1 MLLSGLFATASPLR
15 KFLLLAGMV
24 LTSTVIFSMLG
35 GLITGALYG
44 VDVLSDRNAMSNLGD
59 PKVIAAMKLLQL
71 ITTGIGMF
79 VVPSL
84 LAAWMFHRQPLSYLS
99 LSSRPLIRGI
109 ILTVFLMFAAVP
121 LINVMIV
128 VNEGMQLPAFLS
140 GIEDWMKQ
148 SEAHAAEITEK
159 FLLMNSVDD
168 LWYNLLIVA
177 LVPAIGE
184 ELLFRGV
191 LMRLF
196 HEVTRNIHAT
206 VWISAAIFSA
216 IHLQFYGFL
225 PRMFLG
231 ILFGYLLV
239 WSGSLWLPVIAH
251 FINNGAAVV
260 FAWYHSQNRL
270 PFDENTIGTT
280 GDEWYYALI
289 SALLVSGI
297 FIMIR
302 KSAAGTA
309 GYSLLPSN
317 TDQEPVSLQEKE
329 F

>member
-1 MLLSGLFATASPLR
+1 MLLTGLFATASSLR
-15 KFLLLAGMV
+15 KFLLLAGIV
-24 LTSTVIFSMLG
+24 LTSTVIFSLVG
-35 GLITGALYG
+35 GLITSSLYG
-44 VDVLSDRNAMSNLGD
+44 VDVLSDRNAMSNLED

-84 LAAWMFHRQPLSYLS
+84 LAAWLFHRQPLSYLS
-99 LSSRPLIRGI
+99 MNRKPLAGSI
-109 ILTVFLMFAAVP
+109 ILTVLLMFAAVP

-128 VNEGMQLPAFLS
+128 VNEGMQLPDAFS
-140 GIEDWMKQ
+140 GIEAWMKK
-148 SEAHAAEITEK
+148 SEAHASEITVK
-159 FLLMNSVDD
+159 FLMMNSVDD

-239 WSGSLWLPVIAH
+239 WSGSLWLPVMAH
-251 FINNGAAVV
+251 LINNGAAVV

-270 PFDENTIGTT
+270 PFDENTIGTA
-280 GDEWYYALI
+280 GDEWHYAVI
-289 SALLVSGI
+289 SALLVAGI

-302 KSAAGTA
+302 KSAA

-317 TDQEPVSLQEKE
+317 TDQESGSSPEKDS
-329 F
+329 